1 MTEIKT
7 ILYNSQDVKNISVT
21 KDGDTDNLDE
31 LIYNT
36 EYIWHPAGATPPDEK
51 QEADTSDVYLVGI
64 DADGLILSKASNT
77 EPHENMLRQ
86 RAVFNGPATM
96 LVKTNG
102 KVNIVPYGDMT
113 YNYIDGLGYIVST
126 IMDGW
131 EYERTG
137 ELSWV
142 GVGTVDI
149 NNREYKIM
157 RDIGSSIHKFLID
170 TEYTS
175 KVIKL
180 PSIAGT
186 VTVRLNFYMNGFDDV
201 KYTEPSAIGVVNQET
216 GALTTLYQYSN
227 VSSLTNGIFTQYPTI
242 S

>member
-7 ILYNSQDVKNISVT
+7 ILYNNQDVKNISVT
-21 KDGDTDNLDE
+21 KDGDTDNLDT

-36 EYIWHPAGATPPDEK
+36 DYIWHPAGATPPDEK

-64 DADGLILSKASNT
+64 DANGLILSKASNT
-77 EPHENMLRQ
+77 EQ
-86 RAVFNGPATM
+86 QAVFNGPATM

-102 KVNIVPYGDMT
+102 KVDIVPYGDMT

-137 ELSWV
+137 ESTRV
-142 GVGTVDI
+142 GVGAVDV
-149 NNREYKIM
+149 NNRDYTIM
-157 RDIGSSIHKFLID
+157 RDIGDSTHKFLID

-180 PSIAGT
+180 PSTGGT
-186 VTVRLNFYMNGFDDV
+186 VTVRLNFYMNGFDNV

-216 GALTTLYQYSN
+216 GALTTLYQSSN